1 MPALAIVGLLI
12 LGGVLAEIVD
22 RINPVHLPRD
32 RHTPR
37 EKITDPSEGRP

>member
-1 MPALAIVGLLI
+1 MPALVIVGCVV
-12 LGGVLAEIVD
+12 LGAVLAEALD
-22 RINPVHLPRD
+22 RINPIHLPGD